1 MPVTTQYDI
10 MVIYINAE
18 GVEMNLK
25 NHVEDKGETVAK
37 YEKIALDIA
46 YSIINEEWKIGE
58 MVMGRST
65 LSGKYSVSPETIRRA
80 LKLLEELQVVH
91 VIEKKGI
98 LIKSKE
104 AADTFIKEYKSKDRI
119 LSLRE
124 DIIKLMEEKK
134 VIEKQVLEHMDSVI
148 EQAMLLRN
156 IGIIYPLE
164 LKISEKSHLVG
175 KSIGEVRFWD
185 HTGATIIGINRSGHL
200 YLSPGPKLVFFTN
213 DIILYVAN
221 DTNISDKVDKYV
233 NRS

>member
-1 MPVTTQYDI
+1 
-10 MVIYINAE
+10 
-18 GVEMNLK
+18 MNLK
-25 NHVEDKGETVAK
+25 SHGEDKGASAAK

-46 YSIINEEWKIGE
+46 YSIQNDEYKIGE
-58 MVMGRST
+58 MVKGRST

-80 LKLLEELQVVH
+80 LTLLEELQVVN

-104 AADTFIKEYKSKDRI
+104 AANTFIKEYQSKDRI

-124 DIIKLMEEKK
+124 EISKLMDEKK
-134 VIEKQVLEHMDSVI
+134 AIEKSVLERLDSVI

-164 LKISEKSHLVG
+164 LKVSEKSHLVG
-175 KSIGEVRFWD
+175 KSIGEARFWN

-200 YLSPGPKLVFFTN
+200 YLSPGPKLVFFPN
-213 DIILYVAN
+213 DIILYVGN
-221 DTNISDKVDKYV
+221 DAEISDKVNKYV
-233 NRS
+233 NRFKG

>member
-1 MPVTTQYDI
+1 
-10 MVIYINAE
+10 
-18 GVEMNLK
+18 MNLK
-25 NHVEDKGETVAK
+25 NHGEDKGVSAAK

-46 YSIINEEWKIGE
+46 YSIQNDEYKIGE
-58 MVMGRST
+58 MVKGRST

-80 LKLLEELQVVH
+80 LTLLEELQVVN

-104 AADTFIKEYKSKDRI
+104 AANTFIKEYQSKDRI

-124 DIIKLMEEKK
+124 EISKLMDEKK
-134 VIEKQVLEHMDSVI
+134 AIEKSVLERLDSVI

-164 LKISEKSHLVG
+164 LKVSEKSHLVG
-175 KSIGEVRFWD
+175 KSIGEARFWN

-200 YLSPGPKLVFFTN
+200 YLSPGPKLVFLHY
-213 DIILYVAN
+213 DIILYVVIVY
-221 DTNISDKVDKYV
+221 DISEKLNKYL
-233 NRS
+233 NLS

>member
-1 MPVTTQYDI
+1 MY
-10 MVIYINAE
+10 
-18 GVEMNLK
+18 LK
-25 NHVEDKGETVAK
+25 SNVEDKGEAIAK

-46 YSIINEEWKIGE
+46 YSIVNGEWKIGE
-58 MVMGRST
+58 MVKGRST

-80 LKLLEELQVVH
+80 LKLLEELQVVC

-104 AADTFIKEYKSKDRI
+104 AANTFIKEYKSKDRI

-134 VIEKQVLEHMDSVI
+134 SIEKQVVDRMDSII

-175 KSIGEVRFWD
+175 KSIGEVRFWN
-185 HTGATIIGINRSGHL
+185 HTGATIIGINRAGHL
-200 YLSPGPKLVFFTN
+200 YLSPGPKMVFYAN

-233 NRS
+233 NKS

>member
-1 MPVTTQYDI
+1 MYLKS
-10 MVIYINAE
+10 NAE
-18 GVEMNLK
+18 
-25 NHVEDKGETVAK
+25 DKSEAVAK

-46 YSIINEEWKIGE
+46 YSIVNAEWKIGE
-58 MVMGRST
+58 MVKGRST

-80 LKLLEELQVVH
+80 LKLLEELQVVC

-104 AADTFIKEYKSKDRI
+104 AANTFIKEYQSKDRI

-124 DIIKLMEEKK
+124 DIIKLIEEKK
-134 VIEKQVLEHMDSVI
+134 EIEKQVLERMDSVI

-164 LKISEKSHLVG
+164 LKISEKSHLIC
-175 KSIGEVRFWD
+175 KSIGDVRFWD
-185 HTGATIIGINRSGHL
+185 NTGATIIGINRSGHL
-200 YLSPGPKLVFFTN
+200 YLSPGPKLVFYAN

-221 DTNISDKVDKYV
+221 DTNISEKVEKYV
-233 NRS
+233 NKA

>member
-1 MPVTTQYDI
+1 
-10 MVIYINAE
+10 
-18 GVEMNLK
+18 MNVK
-25 NHVEDKGETVAK
+25 NHLEDKGETVAK

-46 YSIINEEWKIGE
+46 YSILNDEWKIGE
-58 MVMGRST
+58 MVKGRST

-80 LKLLEELQVVH
+80 LKLLEELKVVN

-104 AADTFIKEYKSKDRI
+104 AANTFIKEYQSKDRI

-124 DIIKLMEEKK
+124 EISKLMDEKK
-134 VIEKQVLEHMDSVI
+134 SIEKSVIERLDSVI

-164 LKISEKSHLVG
+164 LKISEKSHLIG

-200 YLSPGPKLVFFTN
+200 YLSPGPKLVFYAG
-213 DIILYVAN
+213 DIILYVGN
-221 DTNISDKVDKYV
+221 NTNISDKVDKYV
-233 NRS
+233 NKA